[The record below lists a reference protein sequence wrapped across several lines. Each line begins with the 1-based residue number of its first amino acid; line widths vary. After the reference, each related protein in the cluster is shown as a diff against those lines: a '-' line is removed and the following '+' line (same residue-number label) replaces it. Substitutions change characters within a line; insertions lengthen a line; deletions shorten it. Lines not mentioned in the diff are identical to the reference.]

1 MITATGYVYG
11 KYWGGGEGAYKAEKL
26 SFETREELVKY
37 LTDLKDFGQL
47 DSGMGYQEVIG
58 GIYAVEEIKH
68 EDDWKMTRQLEE
80 VPFGNLSDEQF
91 DFVYDLI

>member
-1 MITATGYVYG
+1 MIEATGYVYG
-11 KYWGGGEGAYKAEKL
+11 KYWGGGEGAYKAKKL

-37 LTDLKDFGQL
+37 LTELKDYGQL

-58 GIYAVEEIKH
+58 GIYAVEETKY
-68 EDDWKMTRQLEE
+68 ENDWKMTRTLEE
-80 VPFGNLSDEQF
+80 VPFGNLSDKQF